1 MDESKNNVP
10 SFIGKLALMLKDRS
24 ATPFVTWSQGGT
36 SIVVIDPPTFATQVL
51 PRCVSLQ
58 RAVCFRVA
66 PCGSVDK
73 TAYGQR
79 CAPATSAV
87 APSSVPV
94 DSSARRLLSTSSAA
108 SCPGTASAGRAR
120 EASSSER
127 RIMAEERG
135 VLTAVW

>member
-24 ATPFVTWSQGGT
+24 ATPFVTWSQGGA

-79 CAPATSAV
+79 CAPAPQGTSAT
-87 APSSVPV
+87 AI
-94 DSSARRLLSTSSAA
+94 
-108 SCPGTASAGRAR
+108 ASAGLRNTG
-120 EASSSER
+120 
-127 RIMAEERG
+127 G
-135 VLTAVW
+135 VSCFG